1 MKTESRNFTLSIIIA
16 AALALAGCAGVPA
29 QNKNIEEAKAAYQVA
44 AANPEVTKYATV
56 ALKEAEEMLRAVDS
70 RWQSGETEDID
81 QRTYLARQKIAIAV
95 QRAKLNA
102 AEDKVNK
109 ARMERDKTIL
119 EARISDAEKSRR
131 MAEIKAQ
138 EAEKAR
144 AEAESARAEA
154 DSARAEAESLA
165 KELSDLKA
173 RGTER
178 GMVLTLGDVLFGFNR
193 AELAAGG
200 HSAVTKLSDFLKRYA
215 KRNVM
220 IEGFT
225 DSVGSDEY
233 NVMLSERRAN
243 AVRSALVQR
252 GVDPG
257 RIQVRG
263 YGESFPVATNETD
276 AGRQMNRRVEIII
289 SDDKGKIAP
298 RTN

>member
-1 MKTESRNFTLSIIIA
+1 MKTRFNDYASGIIIVA
-16 AALALAGCAGVPA
+16 AIALAGCAGVPA
-29 QNKNIEEAKAAYQVA
+29 QNKNLEEARAAYKAAA
-44 AANPEVTKYATV
+44 ASPEVTKYAPV
-56 ALKEAEEMLRAVDS
+56 ALKEAEEKLRAVDQ

-81 QRTYLARQKIAIAV
+81 QRAYIARQKVAIAV

-102 AEDKVNK
+102 AEDQVNK

-119 EARISDAEKSRR
+119 EARISDAEKARR
-131 MAEIKAQ
+131 MAEVKAQ

-144 AEAESARAEA
+144 AEAESSRAMAE
-154 DSARAEAESLA
+154 SARAEAESLA

-200 HSAVTKLSDFLKRYA
+200 HSAVAKLSDFLKRYG

-225 DSVGSDEY
+225 DSIGSDEY
-233 NVMLSERRAN
+233 NVILSERRAN

-252 GVDPG
+252 GIDPG